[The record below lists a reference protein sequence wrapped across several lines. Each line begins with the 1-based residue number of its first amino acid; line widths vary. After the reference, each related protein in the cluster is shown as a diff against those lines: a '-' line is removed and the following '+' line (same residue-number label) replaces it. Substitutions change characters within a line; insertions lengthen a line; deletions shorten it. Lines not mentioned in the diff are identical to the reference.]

1 MVDEPNPS
9 PQDLRDGPTDKHPGS
24 ILIAAANAVERS
36 LEKLPVSVRVK
47 IPPDYR
53 FFNAIVDALR
63 PFITKPAVVKDGR
76 VDFPLSDMIRWRRA
90 LGGKDG
96 RRPHYV
102 TLMNAR
108 AICSEIDEILGPL
121 PAYGTD
127 PIMDWHPKND
137 PPPSTELLS
146 PVPGDRPTS
155 TEVLMDIRPDVKHM
169 ITALAANSFVI
180 PEGSNGFNILR
191 AAINLGN
198 SVLARIDA
206 AVK

>member
-63 PFITKPAVVKDGR
+63 PFITKPAVVKDRR
-76 VDFPLSDMIRWRRA
+76 VDFPLADLIQWRRA
-90 LGGKDG
+90 LDSRDGK
-96 RRPHYV
+96 RPHHV
-102 TLMNAR
+102 TLMNAS
-108 AICSEIDEILGPL
+108 AICAEIDEINGPL

-127 PIMDWHPKND
+127 AILDWHPKND
-137 PPPSTELLS
+137 PASNQGTPKRIALTRDQVFDLWSAADGGFAIDLAKKLRDFGIHVEDDCFTS
-146 PVPGDRPTS
+146 GDH
-155 TEVLMDIRPDVKHM
+155 L
-169 ITALAANSFVI
+169 
-180 PEGSNGFNILR
+180 
-191 AAINLGN
+191 
-198 SVLARIDA
+198 
-206 AVK
+206 